1 MAETEIKRVITIEST
16 SLNQLNARIKELK
29 GSMGDLDITTEEYR
43 ESSEEVVRLETIKRN
58 AIRGVT
64 AAVDGSYNAYSREL
78 SILQKHRKTLNENT
92 QEYREMT
99 KRVEELQ
106 DKLKQ
111 MDAEVGTF
119 SRNVGNYS
127 SAFYGLQGSLAQVT
141 RELPVLTMGADR
153 FFLAISNNLPIL
165 YDSIRAYRDLSAEQR
180 GGVGIMGA
188 LTKALFSWNTVITV
202 GITLLTA
209 YGDDII
215 KWVQKLFSA
224 EKQIDHAKE
233 AIQAFNKEIE
243 ENGLGIGD
251 DIVKVKELQRA
262 WGELGDNLDAK
273 KRFIED
279 NKRAL
284 DELGIAINNV
294 KDAEF
299 FFIGQTDDYIAALRD
314 RAKAEAAMKAAGQ
327 YYEKAAL
334 AQVGQEKWRLII
346 DSSMAYKKQMPGI
359 WMSDPRNKESLDNA
373 LKEYGKI
380 AAEVQEYNNQG
391 DALFRLAQ
399 SYEEAASAKYKFQTT
414 GTGGGSSSSK
424 SFTPGAFKSSADP
437 TMERGAF
444 DWSYAGAVDAGAE
457 MEKLKATMAARAQ
470 MANASAEERKAI
482 EEQLTQDLATI
493 EELRLMNHE
502 IILESMLQE
511 DWLSFEERTEIEL
524 ELTRVKEEQTALRL
538 EAEEERAAE
547 EKKLLDQE
555 AKEDE
560 KRKKDRMKAASAL
573 AGATANILKSMADMA
588 EEDSKK
594 QKALNAAAIVMD
606 TFQAA
611 MAGWS
616 SAQSL
621 PSAPVPL
628 NIIVGA
634 ANVAASVAM
643 GAAQLKGLLNTAHDG
658 SNASGALSSAQSA
671 PSVASSMPA
680 SYTRNLQGDNE
691 LTEMNK
697 DTRVYVVES
706 DITEAQNNAKARVE
720 SASF

>member
-1 MAETEIKRVITIEST
+1 
-16 SLNQLNARIKELK
+16 
-29 GSMGDLDITTEEYR
+29 
-43 ESSEEVVRLETIKRN
+43 
-58 AIRGVT
+58 
-64 AAVDGSYNAYSREL
+64 
-78 SILQKHRKTLNENT
+78 
-92 QEYREMT
+92 
-99 KRVEELQ
+99 
-106 DKLKQ
+106 
-111 MDAEVGTF
+111 
-119 SRNVGNYS
+119 
-127 SAFYGLQGSLAQVT
+127 
-141 RELPVLTMGADR
+141 
-153 FFLAISNNLPIL
+153 
-165 YDSIRAYRDLSAEQR
+165 
-180 GGVGIMGA
+180 
-188 LTKALFSWNTVITV
+188 
-202 GITLLTA
+202 
-209 YGDDII
+209 
-215 KWVQKLFSA
+215 
-224 EKQIDHAKE
+224 
-233 AIQAFNKEIE
+233 
-243 ENGLGIGD
+243 
-251 DIVKVKELQRA
+251 
-262 WGELGDNLDAK
+262 LDAK

-299 FFIGQTDDYIAALRD
+299 FFIGQTDDYIAAMRD
-314 RAKAEAAMKAAGQ
+314 RAKAEAAMKAAGK

-334 AQVGQEKWRLII
+334 AQAEADSRGAKGEALSETYTNETSLFGQWVL
-346 DSSMAYKKQMPGI
+346 
-359 WMSDPRNKESLDNA
+359 
-373 LKEYGKI
+373 GKDKY
-380 AAEVQEYNNQG
+380 EVITKPTERGKLATEAQEYNNQG

-424 SFTPGAFKSSADP
+424 SFTPGAFKPSADP

-482 EEQLTQDLATI
+482 EERLSQELATI

-511 DWLSFEERTEIEL
+511 DWLSFDERTEIEL

-538 EAEEERAAE
+538 EAEEERAAK
-547 EKKLLDQE
+547 EKQILDQE

-573 AGATANILKSMADMA
+573 ASATSNILNSMADMA

-594 QKALNAAAIVMD
+594 QKALRAAAIVMD
-606 TFQAA
+606 TFQAS
-611 MAGWS
+611 MAGWT

-621 PSAPVPL
+621 MPPA
-628 NIIVGA
+628 NFIVGA

-643 GAAQLKGLLNTAHDG
+643 GIAQLKGLQNTAHDG